1 MPVLLKCITGNIL
14 VKSGLPQNYRFSP
27 TSAESWCRIYLVSVC
42 WEESDSIKSLLCF
55 APVLVPHLFRPFSI
69 FRLMFSVFIWAFLY
83 FDIYT
88 GLCTVVLYLQ
98 QPVNLLAVNP
108 NFLSLISYLSHTPCA
123 VLCFATNASPL
134 YSVYSNAPVF
144 DKLLE
149 MLTLGPRL
157 LCQWD

>member
-1 MPVLLKCITGNIL
+1 MPVLLKCVTGNIL

-27 TSAESWCRIYLVSVC
+27 TSASAESWCWIYLVSVC
-42 WEESDSIKSLLCF
+42 WEESDSIKSILCF
-55 APVLVPHLFRPFSI
+55 APVLVPDLFRPFSI
-69 FRLMFSVFIWAFLY
+69 FRLMFSAFIWAFQY
-83 FDIYT
+83 FDIYS
-88 GLCTVVLYLQ
+88 GLCTLVLLTFWQ
-98 QPVNLLAVNP
+98 SIQT
-108 NFLSLISYLSHTPCA
+108 SYRWFHICHIHL
-123 VLCFATNASPL
+123 VLMLCFATNASPL